1 MMRIGGI
8 EMLGLFSIESEAIYA
23 EGHLHWR
30 RAIWRP

>member
-8 EMLGLFSIESEAIYA
+8 EMLGLFRLSQAIYA